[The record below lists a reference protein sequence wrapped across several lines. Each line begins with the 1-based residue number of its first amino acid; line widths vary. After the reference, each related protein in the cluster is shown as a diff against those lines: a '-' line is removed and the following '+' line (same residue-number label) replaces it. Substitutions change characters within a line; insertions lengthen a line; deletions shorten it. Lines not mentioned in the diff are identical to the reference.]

1 MGLQEQTVFPE
12 IEGDRVE
19 YMHGMDI
26 TICTTARK
34 SEHAFALLKAMGM
47 PSAFAGADF
56 SGITGG
62 PNGLFI
68 ESVQHEAFIA
78 VDEDGTKAAA
88 ATGVAMAFSHGPTVT
103 VDRPFLYVIRDKAA
117 GTILFM
123 GRVMDPSKTA

>member
-1 MGLQEQTVFPE
+1 MDVIVPTDLQRFEAELTAASLAERLALIKDGGIHLSMPKFSTRTHA
-12 IEGDRVE
+12 DLN
-19 YMHGMDI
+19 DI
-26 TICTTARK
+26 
-34 SEHAFALLKAMGM
+34 LKDMGM

-88 ATGVAMAFSHGPTVT
+88 ATGVAMALSGSSVVFVGGHV
-103 VDRPFLYVIRDKAA
+103 AQ
-117 GTILFM
+117 
-123 GRVMDPSKTA
+123 GRFGVMPERSR